1 MKPGTAAA
9 ATRLLTSANAYGMID
24 TDTTAST
31 YAGLG
36 RWRHRM
42 ADAKPD
48 DVAWLEELHEAVDR
62 AAPGFL
68 TQRWQQQDPVAIGR
82 SAWAVQA

>member
-1 MKPGTAAA
+1 MKPSTAAA

-36 RWRHRM
+36 R
-42 ADAKPD
+42 
-48 DVAWLEELHEAVDR
+48 
-62 AAPGFL
+62 
-68 TQRWQQQDPVAIGR
+68 
-82 SAWAVQA
+82 